1 MTIFLK
7 AVYRLNTVPIKIL
20 MTFFTELE
28 QIILKFMWKD
38 KRSQIAKTILR
49 KNRAGVIMF
58 LDLRPYCK
66 AAVTKTVWRLY
77 KTRHI
82 DQWNRIESPEINPH
96 TYCQLIYDKGG
107 KNIQWKIVSSV
118 SDAAETGQLHVKGW
132 NWKHFILPKSWQFL
146 NTLCCSSQLW
156 KKVSSSL
163 SIRTSSSCFWHLWG
177 YLK

>member
-66 AAVTKTVWRLY
+66 AAVTKTV
-77 KTRHI
+77 
-82 DQWNRIESPEINPH
+82 
-96 TYCQLIYDKGG
+96 
-107 KNIQWKIVSSV
+107 
-118 SDAAETGQLHVKGW
+118 
-132 NWKHFILPKSWQFL
+132 
-146 NTLCCSSQLW
+146 
-156 KKVSSSL
+156 
-163 SIRTSSSCFWHLWG
+163 
-177 YLK
+177 